1 MAMNKREKVQFENA
15 IREAALN
22 RALRWSEPEQEPDVP
37 IPGYM
42 DDLSRGWMPKD
53 YYIRSDH
60 RDYAWP
66 ACSSNAG
73 HGTGWAKTTTQRPV
87 ELYSTKLL
95 ALRAARAKAEK
106 QFAKILAEIDH
117 EIQKEIDSPTPGY
130 NDAF

>member
-1 MAMNKREKVQFENA
+1 MAMNKKEKVQFDNA

-37 IPGYM
+37 APGYM
-42 DDLSRGWMPKD
+42 EELSRGWMPKD
-53 YYIRSDH
+53 YYIHSDR

-66 ACSSNAG
+66 ACSSAVG
-73 HGTGWAKTTTQRPV
+73 HGTGWVKTTTQRPV

-95 ALRAARAKAEK
+95 ALRASRAKAEK

-130 NDAF
+130 SDAF